1 MIDNQV
7 PPQSA
12 YTAKT
17 GRPVGIPTPISA
29 FGALCPVRLD
39 DRPKIWY
46 GHEESNSDLYV
57 RSVPSC
63 PLDDARVK
71 LWQPVLDSNQRL
83 LGQSQESYR

>member
-1 MIDNQV
+1 MGVMAGQWGFQ
-7 PPQSA
+7 PQFQRSE
-12 YTAKT
+12 
-17 GRPVGIPTPISA
+17 RCV
-29 FGALCPVRLD
+29 LCDLD
-39 DRPKIWY
+39 DRPKSWY
-46 GHEESNSDLYV
+46 GHEESNPDLYV

>member
-1 MIDNQV
+1 M
-7 PPQSA
+7 
-12 YTAKT
+12 
-17 GRPVGIPTPISA
+17 
-29 FGALCPVRLD
+29 RLD

-71 LWQPVLDSNQRL
+71 LWLAAQSSNLEPPRSERGAL
-83 LGQSQESYR
+83 PICASGQWKRGELRP

>member
-1 MIDNQV
+1 M
-7 PPQSA
+7 
-12 YTAKT
+12 
-17 GRPVGIPTPISA
+17 
-29 FGALCPVRLD
+29 RLD
-39 DRPKIWY
+39 DRPKTWY
-46 GHEESNSDLYV
+46 GHEESNPDLYV